1 MSLDDSTL
9 QITSK
14 KHKEDRQISLSQ
26 PQAHTPTTTANM
38 GTLTPT
44 ETSLL
49 RKSGGNEHHDYYQ
62 LISPIKLYSS
72 SEEETSPNHAS
83 PSIDLQ
89 NKTTCCSDCSE
100 NEMDTVE
107 EVKYLR
113 NKTKVKPIEVTERLK
128 YMFPKGGGKIKTHFN
143 LTELATHLRNSD
155 FIMDGKEKREI
166 LQAAENLISSKA
178 GHLEISAE
186 INYSGPHITN
196 RTCLCST
203 SGDESKDFP

>member
-26 PQAHTPTTTANM
+26 PQAHIPTTTTNM

-49 RKSGGNEHHDYYQ
+49 RKAGGNEHHDYYQ
-62 LISPIKLYSS
+62 LNSPIELYSS
-72 SEEETSPNHAS
+72 LDEETSPNYAS
-83 PSIDLQ
+83 QSIDLQ

-100 NEMDTVE
+100 DEIDTPE
-107 EVKYLR
+107 ELKHLR

-128 YMFPKGGGKIKTHFN
+128 YILPKG
-143 LTELATHLRNSD
+143 EERSRN
-155 FIMDGKEKREI
+155 
-166 LQAAENLISSKA
+166 
-178 GHLEISAE
+178 
-186 INYSGPHITN
+186 T
-196 RTCLCST
+196 ST
-203 SGDESKDFP
+203 